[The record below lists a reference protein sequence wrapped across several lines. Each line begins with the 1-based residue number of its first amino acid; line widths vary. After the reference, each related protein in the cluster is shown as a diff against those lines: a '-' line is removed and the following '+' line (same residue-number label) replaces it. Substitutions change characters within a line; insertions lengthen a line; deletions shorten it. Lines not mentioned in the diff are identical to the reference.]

1 MTLLFA
7 LVASAIVSLVF
18 GALAREGMG
27 EQG

>member
-7 LVASAIVSLVF
+7 VAASVIISLAF